1 MPQVGKSFAQ
11 PGANTGETTIWFT
24 RSQMFPCNSAGKTIF
39 NHNRR
44 NSHARNVSGLSF
56 HNSRRV
62 LKLQM
67 RCGEDFLLSVFRD
80 VSFHMYLLQKK
91 HFSHWKINFLKLW
104 GKFPLSLTEKD
115 LAWGYRRHA
124 FEFHYNIKLLFNL
137 HDSHSVT
144 DNLDKDLNVK
154 FFILSLPL
162 IPIMWTNMPF
172 KFQSL
177 SWSEAVLCY
186 GVGQKKENNLCSQ
199 RYKQEK
205 IRSISCTSAMRV
217 AFNLSDQWAPIP
229 RLQITNMASKSPLV
243 ASNLSKTA
251 FDQYYWAFSLIATP
265 IPTITSMSRR
275 RQNVRAETDG
285 KLIAVL
291 LCEQITQK
299 CFLAECHRKQMRWS
313 KWHKLHSHGTKDLLS
328 WQKSQNWVL
337 LCKIFHFYIFLSVE
351 NDPYNQHFQYNLVC
365 KFLSFGKYSE
375 ITDILRPKVAF
386 LQFFHYF
393 FPRLY
398 K

>member
-1 MPQVGKSFAQ
+1 
-11 PGANTGETTIWFT
+11 
-24 RSQMFPCNSAGKTIF
+24 
-39 NHNRR
+39 
-44 NSHARNVSGLSF
+44 
-56 HNSRRV
+56 
-62 LKLQM
+62 M

-104 GKFPLSLTEKD
+104 GKFHLSLTEKD
-115 LAWGYRRHA
+115 LAWGYWRHA

-137 HDSHSVT
+137 DDTHT
-144 DNLDKDLNVK
+144 DKDKDLNVK
-154 FFILSLPL
+154 FFIPSLPL

-172 KFQSL
+172 KFQCL

-199 RYKQEK
+199 RHKQEK
-205 IRSISCTSAMRV
+205 IRSIGCPSVMKV
-217 AFNLSDQWAPIP
+217 AFNLSDQRAQIP
-229 RLQITNMASKSPLV
+229 RLQITNMVSKSPLV

-251 FDQYYWAFSLIATP
+251 FDQYCWAFSLIVTLSP
-265 IPTITSMSRR
+265 VITSMSRG

-313 KWHKLHSHGTKDLLS
+313 KSHKLHSHGTKDLLS
-328 WQKSQNWVL
+328 WQKKSKLSSFTQNIPFL
-337 LCKIFHFYIFLSVE
+337 YI
-351 NDPYNQHFQYNLVC
+351 
-365 KFLSFGKYSE
+365 SFGGKWYIQRTFSNK
-375 ITDILRPKVAF
+375 IYFVNSYILENIVK
-386 LQFFHYF
+386 
-393 FPRLY
+393 
-398 K
+398 